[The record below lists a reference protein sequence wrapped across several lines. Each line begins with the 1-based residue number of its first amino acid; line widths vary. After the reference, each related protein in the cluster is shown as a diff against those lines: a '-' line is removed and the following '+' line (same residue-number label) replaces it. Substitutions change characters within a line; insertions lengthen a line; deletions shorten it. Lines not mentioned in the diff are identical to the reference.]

1 MHITLSDIAM
11 DTPTP
16 TKQRGRPPAFNHEE
30 ALEKAMHVFWA
41 HGYEGASMSDL
52 TEALGVNK
60 PSIYGAFGSKE
71 ELFRK
76 TLQRYVQGPAAFVGA
91 SLQEP
96 TAYRVAE
103 ALLLNA
109 ARFLTA
115 KDHPPGCMVTQ
126 GALACGQGSEIIK
139 QELASSRNNFVSVL
153 TARFARAKAEND
165 LPADADPAALARLLA
180 TMHQGMAVQ
189 AASGA
194 SEEELLAVARLA
206 LESWPGKRD

>member
-1 MHITLSDIAM
+1 MHITLSDTAM

-30 ALEKAMHVFWA
+30 ALDKAMHVFWA

-96 TAYRVAE
+96 TAYRVAQT
-103 ALLLNA
+103 LLLKA

-139 QELASSRNNFVSVL
+139 QELASSRNHFVSVL
-153 TARFARAKAEND
+153 TARFARAQAEND

-194 SEEELLAVARLA
+194 SEEELLGVARLA

>member
-1 MHITLSDIAM
+1 M
-11 DTPTP
+11 DTSTP

-41 HGYEGASMSDL
+41 RGYEGASMSDL

-76 TLQRYVQGPAAFVGA
+76 ALQRYVQGPAAFVGA

-103 ALLLNA
+103 SLLSNA
-109 ARFLTA
+109 ARFLTS
-115 KDHPPGCMVTQ
+115 KGHPPGCMVTQ
-126 GALACGQGSEIIK
+126 GALASGQGADIIRH
-139 QELASSRNNFVSVL
+139 ELAQSRNQFVNML
-153 TARFARAKAEND
+153 QARFERARMEND
-165 LPADADPAALARLLA
+165 LPAEADPAALARLLA
-180 TMHQGMAVQ
+180 TLHQGMAVQ

-194 SEEELLAVARLA
+194 NEEELLGVARLA
-206 LESWPGKRD
+206 LENWPGERP

>member
-1 MHITLSDIAM
+1 MHITLSDTAM

-30 ALEKAMHVFWA
+30 ALDKAMHVFWA

-103 ALLLNA
+103 TLLLNA

-139 QELASSRNNFVSVL
+139 QELASSRNHFVSVL
-153 TARFARAKAEND
+153 TARFARAQAEND

-194 SEEELLAVARLA
+194 SEEELLGVARLA

>member
-1 MHITLSDIAM
+1 M
-11 DTPTP
+11 DTT
-16 TKQRGRPPAFNHEE
+16 TKQRGRPPAFDHEQ

-103 ALLLNA
+103 SLLLNA
-109 ARFLTA
+109 ARFLA
-115 KDHPPGCMVTQ
+115 GKDHPPGCMVTQ
-126 GALACGQGSEIIK
+126 GALACGQGADIIK
-139 QELASSRNNFVSVL
+139 QELATSRNNLVRSL
-153 TARFARAKAEND
+153 TARFARAQAEND
-165 LPADADPAALARLLA
+165 LPAHADPAALARLLA
-180 TMHQGMAVQ
+180 TMHQGMSVQ

-194 SEEELLAVARLA
+194 SEQELLEVASLV
-206 LESWPGKRD
+206 LENWPGKPA

>member
-1 MHITLSDIAM
+1 MHITLSDTAM

-91 SLQEP
+91 FMLLFLWQGGNFFRRNRP
-96 TAYRVAE
+96 GFYRPE
-103 ALLLNA
+103 AL
-109 ARFLTA
+109 
-115 KDHPPGCMVTQ
+115 
-126 GALACGQGSEIIK
+126 
-139 QELASSRNNFVSVL
+139 
-153 TARFARAKAEND
+153 
-165 LPADADPAALARLLA
+165 PA
-180 TMHQGMAVQ
+180 
-189 AASGA
+189 
-194 SEEELLAVARLA
+194 ELL
-206 LESWPGKRD
+206 PKR

>member
-1 MHITLSDIAM
+1 MHVTLSDIAM
-11 DTPTP
+11 DTP

-30 ALEKAMHVFWA
+30 ALDKAMHVFWA

-96 TAYRVAE
+96 TAYRVAQT
-103 ALLLNA
+103 LLLNA

-153 TARFARAKAEND
+153 TARFARAQAEND

-194 SEEELLAVARLA
+194 SEEELLGVARLA

>member
-1 MHITLSDIAM
+1 ME
-11 DTPTP
+11 TP
-16 TKQRGRPPAFNHEE
+16 TKQRGRPPAFDHEQ

-41 HGYEGASMSDL
+41 RGYEGASMSDL

-76 TLQRYVQGPAAFVGA
+76 TLQRYVEGPAAFVGA

-103 ALLLNA
+103 FLLMSA
-109 ARFLTA
+109 ARFLA
-115 KDHPPGCMVTQ
+115 GKDHPAGCMVTQ
-126 GALACGQGSEIIK
+126 GALACGPGAEIIK
-139 QELASSRNNFVSVL
+139 QELATSRNNFVSVL
-153 TARFARAKAEND
+153 TERFARAQAEQD
-165 LPADADPAALARLLA
+165 LPEDADPAALARLLA

-194 SEEELLAVARLA
+194 SEEELLGVASLV